1 MVIQRTVFTKG
12 GVVAEVSM
20 CERDYCDEWC
30 RIRGYDSWAEATAD
44 AADVLREIEE
54 GDAIAAPLLAGTR
67 ELNKSEATV
76 TREGEQ
82 FVTNGAR
89 DYDKLRSAQTKK
101 TAKQP
106 VYEDLRA
113 AD

>member
-1 MVIQRTVFTKG
+1 MARIIFVRG
-12 GVVAEVSM
+12 GIVAQVAM
-20 CERDYCDEWC
+20 GERADADAFAVAIGADGWV
-30 RIRGYDSWAEATAD
+30 EATAD
-44 AADVLREIEE
+44 PTDVLREVEE
-54 GDAIAAPLLAGTR
+54 GDAIIAPLLAGTR

>member
-30 RIRGYDSWAEATAD
+30 RIRGYDGWVEATAD
-44 AADVLREIEE
+44 ANDVLREIEE
-54 GDAIAAPLLAGTR
+54 GDAITAPKLAGKAR
-67 ELNKSEATV
+67 ELDKSRANV

-82 FVTNGAR
+82 FVANGAR
-89 DYDKLRSAQTKK
+89 NYTRLRAGQAKK
-101 TAKQP
+101 AAKQP
-106 VYEDLRA
+106 RIES
-113 AD
+113 